1 MQQSML
7 KFMLKGEAREVS
19 PDRLKEQDEVK
30 MKIEGC
36 VCDSMYRIPLSNLS
50 EKQIALHERNL
61 TMIPTDNGFNT
72 NSIIP
77 FKAFFTNG
85 EFLAV
90 PRMYGF
96 EHFGAPQHDKRTLG
110 SEIAIEFTGSL
121 KDHQIRAVDDVLSRF
136 DTIFA
141 CGCLVLPCGYGK
153 TVCGLN
159 IIARTKRKTLVLVHK
174 NFLVQQWHER
184 AKMFLPGASL
194 GKIQQNT
201 LDTDADIVVGMIQS
215 LSKREYP
222 AEILNTFGLI
232 LVDEAHH
239 VAAPVFS
246 KALRYLNGKYI
257 VGLSATPERRDGMT
271 PLLYWSLGSICHRI
285 ERTPEHTLVSC
296 MIYEGGKRKEITY
309 RDGRVSLPLMLNNL
323 VKDPIRNNLIADR
336 IVVLMNNN
344 RRIIVLSDR
353 ITQLHELC
361 ALVQT
366 KHISAQDIAYYIG
379 TTPAKDRD
387 EAAKRQLILTTYS
400 MAKEGLDIPILD
412 TLILATPKGDV
423 VQASGRIQRQH
434 PNKKTPLIIDVV
446 DTFSVFEQLRWKRWK
461 FYRKEEFKC
470 QTFPAG
476 DDAAWFE

>member
-7 KFMLKGEAREVS
+7 KFMLKGEAKEVN
-19 PDRLKEQDEVK
+19 PDKLRTLEDVQIL
-30 MKIEGC
+30 IEGC
-36 VCDSMYRIPLSNLS
+36 VCNSMYNIPLTNLS

-72 NSIIP
+72 NSITP
-77 FKAFFTNG
+77 LKAYTMND
-85 EFLAV
+85 EFLSV

-96 EHFGAPQHDKRTLG
+96 EHFGVPQHDERTLG
-110 SEIAIEFTGSL
+110 SEIAIEFSGSL
-121 KDHQIRAVDDVLSRF
+121 KDHQRRAIDDVLSRF
-136 DTIFA
+136 NTLAA

-159 IIARTKRKTLVLVHK
+159 IIARMKRKTLVLVHK
-174 NFLVQQWHER
+174 NFLVQQWQER
-184 AKMFLPGASL
+184 ARMFLPGSSL

-246 KALRYLNGKYI
+246 KALRYLKGKYI

-323 VKDPIRNNLIADR
+323 VKDPIRNDLIASK
-336 IVVLMNNN
+336 IVALMKHN
-344 RRIIVLSDR
+344 RHIIVLSDR
-353 ITQLHELC
+353 ISQLHELC

-366 KHISAQDIAYYIG
+366 KHVLAQSIAYYIG
-379 TTPAKDRD
+379 STPARERD
-387 EAAKRQLILTTYS
+387 EASKRQLILTTYS
-400 MAKEGLDIPILD
+400 MAKEGLDIPTLD

-434 PNKKTPLIIDVV
+434 PNKKTPLIIDMV